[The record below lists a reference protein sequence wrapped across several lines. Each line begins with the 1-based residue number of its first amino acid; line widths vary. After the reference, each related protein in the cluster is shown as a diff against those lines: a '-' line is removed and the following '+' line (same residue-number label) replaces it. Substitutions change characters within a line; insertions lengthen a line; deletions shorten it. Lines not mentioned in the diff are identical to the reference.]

1 MSHIAQGTD
10 SDAHG
15 FVLVI
20 EVGVVG
26 IVGGVD
32 DVHGDD
38 YGDDEVE
45 VVVLREV
52 LWAKLGQCPLHSVN
66 FSREI
71 STFHVL
77 TLLRSPYQRFMRSPS
92 TGVWQHSMS
101 R

>member
-10 SDAHG
+10 GDAHR

-26 IVGGVD
+26 VVDGVD

-52 LWAKLGQCPLHSVN
+52 L
-66 FSREI
+66 
-71 STFHVL
+71 
-77 TLLRSPYQRFMRSPS
+77 
-92 TGVWQHSMS
+92 
-101 R
+101 